1 MDPDKPRQ
9 GKAKLRRIEKSK
21 SKHGEDVPLRPT
33 PKNQEKSIEDLM
45 QPLETSSNPKH
56 KWELKLVP
64 VNAADKTFS
73 SSFSETVS
81 VYQKYQQVI
90 HNDSPDKCTE
100 KQFKRFLC
108 NSPLQTDAEGPPF
121 GSFHYQY
128 WIDER
133 IAAVGVLDIL
143 PHCVSSVYLYYDPH
157 FAFLSPGTLTSLLEI
172 CLVRKLAKTYPSITN
187 YYLGFYIHN
196 CVKMKYKGRY
206 APSSLLCPEV
216 FTWHPLASCTSLL
229 DVSSYSRL
237 EPDTQKVDREAAV
250 DLDQVCSR
258 YDFN

>member
-1 MDPDKPRQ
+1 M
-9 GKAKLRRIEKSK
+9 
-21 SKHGEDVPLRPT
+21 
-33 PKNQEKSIEDLM
+33 
-45 QPLETSSNPKH
+45 
-56 KWELKLVP
+56 
-64 VNAADKTFS
+64 
-73 SSFSETVS
+73 
-81 VYQKYQQVI
+81 
-90 HNDSPDKCTE
+90 
-100 KQFKRFLC
+100 
-108 NSPLQTDAEGPPF
+108 
-121 GSFHYQY
+121 
-128 WIDER
+128 
-133 IAAVGVLDIL
+133 GVLDIL

-250 DLDQVCSR
+250 DLDQVWSR
-258 YDFN
+258 